1 MEAAKFFRDYKEAL
15 HREGLLPVGPKIVHV
30 AGTNGKGST
39 CYILSRLIEGL
50 GFRTGLFTS
59 PHLVEEQERL
69 RIDDEMVR
77 AEEMEKALAEAR
89 SILHR
94 HGLFPQ
100 FFALFFTAAILIS
113 RWRHVDVLVLETG
126 LGGRYDATNAV
137 LLEHLLPSAITSISL
152 DHTALLG
159 ETREAIALEKAGILK
174 GQDLVLASSNVDLL
188 PLFERVMEK
197 TGGRLILTSP
207 ATALGEGEFL
217 ITTPKK
223 GTRALKT
230 SLYGDYQ
237 GENLTTAL
245 TLFELLEEELGR
257 TLPEKRER
265 EILQTLLWRGR
276 MQHLH
281 TTWAEIILDGAHN
294 PAGLIYAVEE
304 YRRWKRE
311 DKILL
316 CGFSKDKDLDA
327 FETIL
332 EGELVAFVEF
342 QSERSV
348 TAQEFRQRFPDAMV
362 FSSVEEAFNV
372 FQRSNQRSIFVCG
385 SLYLIGEIL
394 EKF

>member
-372 FQRSNQRSIFVCG
+372 FQRSNKRSIFVCG